1 LKCAVFPAA
10 KVDIPPKQGHLTPF
24 FRAAW
29 NLQIQSMPALGLDNE
44 RNEMK
49 TMQTYTVARAAMAI
63 MGLAWAN
70 PALGDDSCNAAQKE
84 KSFNG
89 SVTAVDAPDK
99 TISVKGF
106 FFTRHFT
113 TAADCKVSLE
123 DKAVASLAELR
134 PGERVAVRYQN
145 AHGVLIARDIVQHDL
160 IYTGHITAIDPAAR
174 TLTLKEG
181 VITHNLAIAPDC
193 AVVLKDDK
201 WAALSSLQVGD
212 AVQVTY
218 EPVKG
223 LRMAR
228 RIEQKSEM
236 FVGTIE
242 AVDATTRSVKAKD
255 LLSEKKFNL
264 ADDCPIVIHGKLNG
278 SLRDLRIGD
287 RVSLNYDN
295 EDGVLVASRIS
306 PMTGTVAAAPAAP
319 VPSQTARIA
328 NQPPHYGY

>member
-1 LKCAVFPAA
+1 
-10 KVDIPPKQGHLTPF
+10 
-24 FRAAW
+24 
-29 NLQIQSMPALGLDNE
+29 MPALRLDNE

-49 TMQTYTVARAAMAI
+49 TMRTYIAARAAVAI
-63 MGLAWAN
+63 MGLIWAN
-70 PALGDDSCNAAQKE
+70 PTLGDDSCNAAQKE

-89 SVTAVDAPDK
+89 NVTAVDAPDK
-99 TISVKGF
+99 TLSVKGF
-106 FFTRHFT
+106 FLTRHFT
-113 TAADCKVSLE
+113 SAADCKVSLE

-134 PGERVAVRYQN
+134 PGDRVAVRYQN

-181 VITHNLAIAPDC
+181 IITHNLAIAPDC

-212 AVQVTY
+212 AVQVIY

-223 LRMAR
+223 LRVAS
-228 RIEQKSEM
+228 RIEQKSET

-242 AVDATTRSVKAKD
+242 AVDATTRSIKAKD

-278 SLRDLRIGD
+278 SLSDLRIGD
-287 RVSLNYDN
+287 RVSFSYDN
-295 EDGVLVASRIS
+295 QDGVLVANRVS
-306 PMTGTVAAAPAAP
+306 PMTGALAAAPAAP
-319 VPSQTARIA
+319 APSQTANA
-328 NQPPHYGY
+328 GNGPPHYGY